1 MRVGIDFGGHTLTA
15 ARIAMGKGGALP
27 SIDRLVERRTPD
39 GRRVADI
46 ISAMAE
52 MTSELAE
59 NQRIEGVGVA
69 IPGMLDSAR
78 RYSPRMANFPE
89 EWDGLDIPD
98 ALSKALASRELY
110 IPVKIENDANCYA
123 LGEGAAGAAVG
134 LADYVVFTMGTGIG
148 CGIVLGGR
156 ILTGAHGMAA
166 EGGHIVVDGGAPC
179 GCGGMGHAET
189 LAATDG
195 TVKRAR
201 AAGIL
206 GEFKEIWAMRG
217 DQAADMVLGVTID
230 GMGRAVATITHLLDP
245 EAIIIGGG
253 MSRAQGICGAI
264 CEAAMPYLARPYR
277 SILDLRV
284 SKLGNDAAL
293 YGAASV

>member
-15 ARIAMGKGGALP
+15 ARVSMGGEALP

-46 ISAMAE
+46 ISLMAD
-52 MTSELAE
+52 MVSELAE

-69 IPGMLDSAR
+69 VPGMIDSAR
-78 RYSPRMANFPE
+78 RYSRRMANFPE
-89 EWDGLDIPD
+89 EWDNLDISD
-98 ALSKALASRELY
+98 TLSKALASRELY
-110 IPVKIENDANCYA
+110 MPVKIENDANCYA
-123 LGEGAAGAAVG
+123 LGEGTAGAAVG

-148 CGIVLGGR
+148 CGIVLGGK
-156 ILTGAHGMAA
+156 ILIGAHGMAA
-166 EGGHIVVDGGAPC
+166 EGGHIVVEGGAPC

-189 LAATDG
+189 LSAADG

-201 AAGIL
+201 TAGIL
-206 GEFKEIWAMRG
+206 GEFKDIWDMRG
-217 DQAADMVLGVTID
+217 DPEADRVLGVTID
-230 GMGRAVATITHLLDP
+230 GMARTVATVTHLLDP

-253 MSRAQGICGAI
+253 MSRGKGICDAI
-264 CEAAMPYLARPYR
+264 RDAAMPYLAYPYR
-277 SILDLRV
+277 SVLNLRV